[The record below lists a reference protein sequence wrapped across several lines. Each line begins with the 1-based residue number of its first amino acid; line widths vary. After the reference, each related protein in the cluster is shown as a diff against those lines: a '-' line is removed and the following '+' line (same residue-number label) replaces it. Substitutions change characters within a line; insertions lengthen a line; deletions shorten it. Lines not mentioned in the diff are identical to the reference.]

1 MSKYHEH
8 IGRKSVPSPLKDI
21 FEDLLQAYSL
31 KDRFIERKVISS
43 WGELMGNTVSK
54 RTSGLSVSDKILYVK
69 LSSGPIK
76 KELMMNKSKVLQLI
90 GENFGKEVIKDIVF
104 L

>member
-1 MSKYHEH
+1 MRKYKDSTA
-8 IGRKSVPSPLKDI
+8 RKSDISPLREV
-21 FEDLLQAYSL
+21 FEELLQAYSL
-31 KDRFIERKVISS
+31 KDKFDEKKVINA

-54 RTSGLSVSDKILYVK
+54 RTSYLAVKERRLYVK

-90 GENFGKEVIKDIVF
+90 AGKFGEGIIEDIVF